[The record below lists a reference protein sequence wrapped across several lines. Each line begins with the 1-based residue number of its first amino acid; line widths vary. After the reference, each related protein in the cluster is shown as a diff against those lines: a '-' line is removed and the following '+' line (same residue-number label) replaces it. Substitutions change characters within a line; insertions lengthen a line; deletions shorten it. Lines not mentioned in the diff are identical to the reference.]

1 MALASGTYIIVSAQI
16 PPGDG
21 HLCENDSGTI
31 QLAALEDHGQS
42 NDQKFQVTLTADG
55 TYSIYS
61 LTAGANSGIDAM
73 EPQDIG
79 PGGVQAL
86 VVVGVNTIRWNIQR
100 APNDA
105 IAWNIVFAGTQNGWN
120 RVEGDNKG
128 RLQLR
133 NVTAQDSHNNWYF
146 EAR

>member
-1 MALASGTYIIVSAQI
+1 MALASGTYIIVSALN
-16 PPGDG
+16 GDG
-21 HLCENDSGTI
+21 HLAQNNSGTL
-31 QLAALEDHGQS
+31 QLEALEDHGQS
-42 NDQKFQVTLTADG
+42 NDQKFQVTLTG
-55 TYSIYS
+55 NGSYSIYS
-61 LTAGANSGIDAM
+61 LTAGAGTSIGQT

-86 VVVGVNTIRWNIQR
+86 IVYGNDVIRWNIQR

-105 IAWNIVFAGTQNGWN
+105 IAWNIVVAGTQDGWN
-120 RVEGDNKG
+120 RIDGDDQG

-133 NVTAQDSHNNWYF
+133 DVTAQDRHNNWYL